1 MCPTINYMPQ
11 HLLQLSMI
19 DFLLMLQVKLPVVD
33 RIHPQSREFKKT
45 MTATAAS
52 LEKRFNEQNDRCAC
66 AF

>member
-11 HLLQLSMI
+11 HLLQLNMI

-45 MTATAAS
+45 MTATEVS